1 MVNNSR
7 RSFIKKSAAVSAGA
21 AAVSTSHNVFASIEK
36 ALSIPANRKHGS
48 IKDVE
53 HVVILMQE
61 NRSFDHYFGTMSG
74 VRGFADRFP
83 LKQPNGDF
91 VWNQHN
97 PEPNEE
103 KENFKKTL
111 LPWYFNTGKDV
122 SYEYFAGTAH
132 YYNNAQYANNHG
144 KMNQW
149 LPNKSDR
156 TMGYFTHNE
165 VPFQFALANAFTL
178 CDAYHCST
186 QTGTNPNRVM
196 HWTGTNDAKQ
206 KRNGPVITNSHDSFN
221 NDYTEGYANGY
232 EWTTYPERLEKAG
245 ISWRVLQ
252 NRNNNFGDN
261 PLVGFKR
268 FIKANENNQEDPI
281 FVKGIGADYDESK
294 ASIALFEELYNEGLP
309 QVTWIITEQEFSEH
323 PSGSTPSKG
332 AAYTAAVLDI
342 LTSDPDVW
350 SKTAFII
357 NFDENDGLFDH
368 MPPPSV
374 PHKAK
379 NSHTYGKSNVKT
391 DDEYYHDVDYTKYDG
406 SIKSNEEVKDFINN
420 ASHGLGPRV
429 PCYVVSPWSVGGNIN
444 SQVFDHTSIL
454 QFLEKVTGVEEPNI
468 SEWRRS
474 VCGDLTSCFDFEKNR
489 PNSDI
494 PNNMS
499 FEEAQK
505 RFEAAKVEQ
514 EIHCGKPGHDQ
525 EPGYNYAGQ
534 RTKPQMSLV
543 GLPIVEQHG
552 SRPSCQLPY
561 SPKVDISFGKDSVH
575 FEYANLGKQGTV
587 YQTYNYL
594 AHDLPQR
601 DEFVAPEGSP
611 YDMTMPRQYTVAAKG
626 TNLHS
631 PTVTDK
637 WQFDEHQDFD
647 LMTFGPNGF
656 VRRVKGFTSE
666 HKAMPLINITHKA
679 SRVGNNEAH
688 LSIRI
693 ENSTKEPQ
701 VITITDNVYGKK
713 PVVLTI
719 KPKQVEHI
727 AYKTRKHCWYDLTFT
742 ADNCRYFSLQAA
754 GRIEVNNKHNFKAV
768 TDPELGNFGNDMELA
783 SLLR

>member
-1 MVNNSR
+1 MVNDSR
-7 RSFIKKSAAVSAGA
+7 RSFIKKSAVVSAGA
-21 AAVSTSHNVFASIEK
+21 AAVSTSPNVFASIEK

-61 NRSFDHYFGTMSG
+61 NRSFDHYFGTMPG

-83 LKQPNGDF
+83 LKQSNGDF

-97 PEPNEE
+97 PEPNQD
-103 KENFKKTL
+103 KGNFKKTL

-122 SYEYFAGTAH
+122 SYEHFRGTPH
-132 YYNNAQYANNHG
+132 LYSDAQYANNHG

-149 LPNKSDR
+149 LPNKTDR
-156 TMGYFTHNE
+156 TMGYFTE
-165 VPFQFALANAFTL
+165 KEMPFQFALANAFTL
-178 CDAYHCST
+178 CDAYYCAT

-196 HWTGTNDAKQ
+196 HWSGTTDAKQ
-206 KRNGPVITNSHDSFN
+206 KKNGPVITNSHDSWGE
-221 NDYTEGYANGY
+221 YENGY

-252 NRNNNFGDN
+252 NSNNNFTDN
-261 PLVGFKR
+261 PLVGFKS
-268 FIKANENNQEDPI
+268 FIKANETNQDDPI
-281 FVKGIGADYDESK
+281 FVKGIGPDYGDK
-294 ASIALFEELYNEGLP
+294 PSIELFEELYNEGLP
-309 QVTWIITEQEFSEH
+309 QVTWVVSEDLYSEH
-323 PSGSTPSKG
+323 TGPSTPSLG
-332 AAYTAAVLDI
+332 AAYTAAILDI
-342 LTSDPDVW
+342 LTSNPDVW
-350 SKTAFII
+350 AKTVFII

-374 PHKAK
+374 PHKEK
-379 NSHTYGKSNVKT
+379 NKHTYGKSNVKT
-391 DDEYYHDVDYTKYDG
+391 DDEYYHDVDYSKFNGTNDDI
-406 SIKSNEEVKDFINN
+406 SDFINN

-444 SQVFDHTSIL
+444 SQVFDHTSVL

-499 FEEAQK
+499 FEEAQR
-505 RFEAAKVEQ
+505 RFEAATEEQ
-514 EIHCGKPGHDQ
+514 NQHKNQQGYDESGK
-525 EPGYNYAGQ
+525 
-534 RTKPQMSLV
+534 RVKPQMSLV
-543 GLPIVEQHG
+543 GLPVVEQQG

-561 SPKVDISFGKDSVH
+561 SPKVDLSFSKDSVH
-575 FEYANLGKQGTV
+575 FEYANQGKQGTV

-594 AHDLPQR
+594 AHNLPQQ
-601 DEFVAPEGSP
+601 DEFVAPESSP

-631 PTVTDK
+631 PTVADK

-656 VRRVKGFTSE
+656 IRRVKGFTGE
-666 HKAMPLINITHKA
+666 HKAMPLIDITHKA

-742 ADNCRYFSLQAA
+742 ADSCRYFSLQAA

-783 SLLR
+783 SLHR